1 MSAVFAQFLED
12 FGAPES
18 SHVLPAISQSLDE
31 DTAEVALSEADLEL
45 AKTQAYQEGMTAAR
59 AELEAQFEAQM
70 AALQDEHNAQMKQ
83 LQDEL
88 GQNIAR
94 KLAADLHNHAS
105 NFAQTIRQNITDILA
120 QLIDQTII
128 DQSIDELEQSIL
140 KTLAHDETTSIKLQG
155 PQDLLAIIG
164 DKLGESFS
172 KIEVIQ
178 NDQIELSISFDD
190 QILST
195 KINEWRA
202 HIGVGSE

>member
-18 SHVLPAISQSLDE
+18 NHVLPAISQPLGE
-31 DTAEVALSEADLEL
+31 GATEVALNEADLEL

-59 AELEAQFEAQM
+59 TELEAQFEAQV
-70 AALQDEHNAQMKQ
+70 AALNEEHNAKVKQ

-88 GQNIAR
+88 GQNIAQ
-94 KLAADLHNHAS
+94 KLAADLQNHAS
-105 NFAQTIRQNITDILA
+105 DFAQTIRQNITDILA

-128 DQSIDELEQSIL
+128 DQSIDELEQAIL
-140 KTLAHDETTSIKLQG
+140 KTLAHDETTSIKLHG
-155 PQDLLAIIG
+155 PQDLLTTIG

-172 KIEVIQ
+172 KIEVIH